1 MEIAPYQRNPIRHP
15 SFVIRH
21 SRAARPMIPA
31 VDLSWAQLTAASC
44 ACLRAQGYGRI
55 VNGLR
60 YVSQANQAVADV
72 SLENLRIAHAEGFEL
87 EAYAYL
93 WLGGPIED
101 RIARSLE
108 ACAPYPVRRLWLDFE
123 DNGHGASGI
132 PRELDVHQVIDCVHR
147 AIAASSQPGA
157 SPWGLYSAR
166 WWWAPAT
173 GDSPSWRDEPWWIA
187 QYDGIAD
194 PTVFTPFAGIT
205 QPAMKQ
211 YQGTTQLCGLSVD
224 LNAAAETRV
233 PVHDE
238 LADLVNLLGYLQGD
252 VAGAIRR
259 PVASVYA
266 MVRDTN
272 VVNAEVRIDVLARLE
287 AALAA
292 VSTLESAGK

>member
-1 MEIAPYQRNPIRHP
+1 
-15 SFVIRH
+15 V
-21 SRAARPMIPA
+21 IPA
-31 VDLSWAQLTAASC
+31 VDLSWAQLTAANC
-44 ACLRAQGYGRI
+44 ACLRAHGYGRI

-60 YVSQANQAVADV
+60 YVSQLNQGVADV
-72 SLENLRIAHAEGFEL
+72 SLENLRIAQAEGFEL

-123 DNGHGASGI
+123 DNGHGASGL
-132 PRELDVHQVIDCVHR
+132 PRDLTPDQVIELVYR
-147 AIAASSQPGA
+147 GIAASDQPGA
-157 SPWGLYSAR
+157 PPWGLYSAA
-166 WWWAPAT
+166 WWWRPAT
-173 GDSPSWRDEPWWIA
+173 ANVEIWKDAPWWIA

-211 YQGTTQLCGLSVD
+211 YQGTTQLCDLSVD

-233 PVHDE
+233 PIQDE

-287 AALAA
+287 AALVA